1 MGQEPRQLSRMFLT
15 EDAVKFKLVYQGQ
28 LASIGSVREKH
39 DIRRQLHK
47 QLAELWN
54 VQAPFSRWKTQT
66 VVAQNSPSTLITVV
80 EAMAEQYKRCGFRF
94 VPLFT
99 KGRSLACA
107 LDIQFLRRDHPG
119 DLVKPGGDLDN
130 RMKTLLDALRM
141 PSDASELGGCVPDVN
156 ENPFFVLLED
166 DSLITEL
173 NIATDRLLTPPG
185 NMQHVTDVHL
195 VIGVRVIVTAV
206 DMQLGNL
213 PFLGS

>member
-1 MGQEPRQLSRMFLT
+1 MLLT
-15 EDAVKFKLVYQGQ
+15 EDAVKFKLLYQGQ

-39 DIRRQLHK
+39 GIRRQLHK

-54 VQAPFSRWKTQT
+54 VQPPFSKWKQQT
-66 VVAQNSPSTLITVV
+66 VPAQNSPTGELTTVLEV
-80 EAMAEQYKRCGFRF
+80 IAEQYKRCGFRF
-94 VPLFT
+94 VPIFT

-107 LDIQFLRRDHPG
+107 LDILFLRRDHPG
-119 DLVKPGGDLDN
+119 DLVKSGGDIDN

-141 PSDASELGGCVPDVN
+141 PADASELGGCVPEVN

-173 NIATDRLLTPPG
+173 NIATDRLLTPPA

-195 VIGVRVIVTAV
+195 VIGVRVVVTAV